1 MLRASA
7 DKTGRIHDLRAVVDP
22 MADSL
27 LPAGPELSAFTDAA
41 VLRDDH
47 EMPAARMALMEVAG
61 EAAVIRAAA
70 VAGNFQMM
78 NRLLDAI
85 GVRVHRGG
93 MALAD
98 ELGLT
103 VPVHLQPRR
112 ADRPVDHESEPEA

>member
-7 DKTGRIHDLRAVVDP
+7 EDTGRDHDLQAVVDP

-27 LPAGPELSAFTDAA
+27 LPAGPELTAFTDAA
-41 VLRDDH
+41 VLRDPQ
-47 EMPAARMALMEVAG
+47 EMPGARRSLLDVAG

-85 GVRVHRGG
+85 GVRVNRGR
-93 MALAD
+93 MDLAD

-103 VPVHLQPRR
+103 VPAHL
-112 ADRPVDHESEPEA
+112 RPHQ